1 MDEDLFALAESQGM
15 PAAIFKETGT
25 AGRVATR
32 WKYFRMDPRAF
43 MSMGIL
49 KVRFFMEFLAAG
61 FDVLCADLDV
71 LWLRDPRPW
80 LSGGVLSGGGLS
92 GGGGGGGGGGGA
104 RGGDAALSIESSLLL
119 GFADVVVSTDV
130 TGDLAEDDRNSWG
143 INNEMNTGMLLMR
156 STVGAMAVCRAWVDR
171 MQLEM
176 VKIEKLPKNML
187 QASLTSLTPRFAHP
201 LHAHSSHSSHALLP
215 TCHTPSFAYFCSPV
229 VE

>member
-1 MDEDLFALAESQGM
+1 MHPVPGAHGRAPAGRRPAACAPRACRRRWVQGRADGAALLALA
-15 PAAIFKETGT
+15 
-25 AGRVATR
+25 
-32 WKYFRMDPRAF
+32 
-43 MSMGIL
+43 
-49 KVRFFMEFLAAG
+49 
-61 FDVLCADLDV
+61 DV
-71 LWLRDPRPW
+71 
-80 LSGGVLSGGGLS
+80 
-92 GGGGGGGGGGGA
+92 
-104 RGGDAALSIESSLLL
+104 I
-119 GFADVVVSTDV
+119 VSTDV
-130 TGDLAEDDRNSWG
+130 TAGSFDNDKSLWG

-201 LHAHSSHSSHALLP
+201 LHAHSSHLAHALLP